1 MRNFWFCIGFL
12 TFVQIIGCGKTTVEE
27 DQPCPI
33 GKTNCLDSVVFRCQ
47 DSTWVPI
54 DDCANQGRMCLDGRC
69 VCSSG
74 ERRCQTNVVQECSA
88 GEWQSIQDCSVLSI
102 TCVAGVCI
110 HEVNCVDGERS
121 CDGSRALVCAGGDW
135 KDSADCLQDDK
146 SCVEGVCVCS
156 RGATRC
162 LQDTVQTCVGDDWQV
177 SLDCQRED
185 KSCVDG
191 LCICAEGATRC
202 EQETVQACVRGSWQ
216 RSSDCLLE
224 NKICAQ
230 GECQIVEPQ
239 DPGQPG
245 LCGFSEVESS
255 ADGVAYRILIPQ
267 GQTGPFPVVVV
278 NHGFLLPSEQYHQ
291 IAEHIASWCYI
302 TVLNEARSAANHTQY
317 TDDIVGVV
325 QHIKSDQRAEL
336 AGLVDRSNIVLLGH
350 SVGGKASLWAGTL
363 ASDQFRT
370 IIGLDPVDSCGPG
383 MSCPSVTPELIGDL
397 DVPTL
402 LIGEQW
408 SGNHS
413 RFGQY
418 CAPLDD
424 NYQQYFESIKPDLP
438 TLEITLIPAY
448 HQSWLDDAEGCG
460 IQCRLCAANP
470 DADHELVK
478 AFTKR
483 YVMAW
488 LELYCRNRVDRQTY
502 LWGEQMEVDVALG
515 VVDYRLK

>member
-1 MRNFWFCIGFL
+1 MRSITFCIGFL
-12 TFVQIIGCGKTTVEE
+12 LFVQIVGCDKTTVEE
-27 DQPCPI
+27 DQTCQT
-33 GKTNCLDSVVFRCQ
+33 GKTNCLKSVVLRCQ
-47 DSTWVPI
+47 DSIWIPKE
-54 DDCANQGRMCLDGRC
+54 DCANQGRMCLDGHC
-69 VCSSG
+69 VCRDG

-88 GEWQSIQDCSVLSI
+88 GEWQSIQDCSVLGK

-110 HEVNCVDGERS
+110 QEVNCVDGETS
-121 CDGSRALVCAGGDW
+121 CDGSMALVCAGGDW
-135 KDSADCLQDDK
+135 Q
-146 SCVEGVCVCS
+146 
-156 RGATRC
+156 
-162 LQDTVQTCVGDDWQV
+162 
-177 SLDCQRED
+177 
-185 KSCVDG
+185 
-191 LCICAEGATRC
+191 
-202 EQETVQACVRGSWQ
+202 
-216 RSSDCLLE
+216 SSIDCLLE

-230 GECQIVEPQ
+230 GECQPVEPQ
-239 DPGQPG
+239 DPGQSG
-245 LCGFSEVESS
+245 LCGFSEVDSS
-255 ADGVAYRILIPQ
+255 ADGVDYRVLIPQ
-267 GQTGPFPVVVV
+267 GQPGPFPVVVV

-291 IAEHIASWCYI
+291 IAQHIASWCYI
-302 TVLNEARSAANHTQY
+302 TVLNEARSAADHAQY
-317 TDDIVGVV
+317 TNDIAEVV
-325 QHIKSDQRAEL
+325 HHIKSHQRAEL
-336 AGLVDRSNIVLLGH
+336 AGLVDQNNIVLLGH

-383 MSCPSVTPELIGDL
+383 MSCPSVTPELIGEL

-408 SGNHS
+408 SGNHA

-424 NYQQYFESIKPDLP
+424 NYQQYFESIKSDLP

-483 YVMAW
+483 YVVAW
-488 LELYCRNRVDRQTY
+488 LELFCRNRVDRQTY
-502 LWGEQMEVDVALG
+502 LWGEQMEIDVALG
-515 VVDYRLK
+515 VVNYRLK